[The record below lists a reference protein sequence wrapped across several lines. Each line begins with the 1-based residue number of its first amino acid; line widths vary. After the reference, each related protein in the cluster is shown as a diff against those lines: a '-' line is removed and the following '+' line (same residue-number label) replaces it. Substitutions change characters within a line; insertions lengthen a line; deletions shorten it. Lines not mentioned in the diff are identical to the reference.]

1 MEEGPKDSHNLPHL
15 PSPQQPPSHTAS
27 HRQDSPPHPPKLDQK
42 DHTPRNH
49 PPPPA
54 PKIHDLLRQRRPPLT
69 TPGISIQ
76 CGGKES
82 TASNMTQNSEPWT
95 PPHTTPPHPPPNHTA
110 EQPQPAQSGAPP
122 PQTRFE
128 RAQLALKAG
137 TPAVQVY
144 NELCAYKDS
153 VQAVPGIWRMR
164 TKHSRPHKKS
174 RTPLAKQLQWEVQWG
189 PQSSKNG
196 RWTLT

>member
-95 PPHTTPPHPPPNHTA
+95 PPHTTPPTHPPNQTA
-110 EQPQPAQSGAPP
+110 EQPQLAQSGAPHP
-122 PQTRFE
+122 KRDSKEPNSPSKQEPQLYRSITNSVHTRTLS
-128 RAQLALKAG
+128 RQYLAYG
-137 TPAVQVY
+137 
-144 NELCAYKDS
+144 
-153 VQAVPGIWRMR
+153 G
-164 TKHSRPHKKS
+164 
-174 RTPLAKQLQWEVQWG
+174 
-189 PQSSKNG
+189 
-196 RWTLT
+196 